1 MNPTSSRMADLS
13 PPFAWW
19 VVGMLALALVTS
31 LWFAQQAA
39 PIDAQPA
46 AQAQSTDPK
55 QDEDLLLYERI
66 ISRVA
71 AGTDYHE
78 AAITEQRNANYPVR
92 PFVTIRLP
100 TLAVMI
106 AYLGFPAAQML
117 VMSIAGA
124 ALLAWRHRLLSAGCA
139 RSRAMVLVLILAS
152 GLTPVATRHY
162 VTLHEI
168 WAGAL
173 IALSLGLHSP
183 KSWFP
188 SLLVAAVA
196 LAVRELT
203 VPFVLLML
211 AVAAYARRYS
221 EMAAWALLLLC
232 YGIALAAH
240 ADAISALVGS
250 HDPSSPPWVQ
260 FGGLGAAFD
269 FAWKTSV
276 FRGLSPFLAFPL
288 ITLSLFGW
296 LSWRSETGMISSL
309 LILGYLLAFALT
321 GRSNNF
327 YWGLMIA
334 PLLAVGLGFVVPALS
349 DLSRVL
355 RAPKL
360 DSSPV

>member
-1 MNPTSSRMADLS
+1 MSPTSSRMADLS
-13 PPFAWW
+13 PRLAWW
-19 VVGMLALALVTS
+19 VVGMLAVALVTS
-31 LWFAQQAA
+31 LWAARQAT
-39 PIDAQPA
+39 PIDARPA
-46 AQAQSTDPK
+46 AQAQRADPK

-66 ISRVA
+66 IARVA
-71 AGTDYHE
+71 AGSDYHE
-78 AAITEQRNANYPVR
+78 AAITEQRSANYPVR

-100 TLAVMI
+100 TLAILI
-106 AYLGFPAAQML
+106 AHLGFPAAQML
-117 VMSIAGA
+117 VVGIAGA
-124 ALLAWRHRLLSAGCA
+124 ALLAWRHRFVAAGCA

-173 IALSLGLHSP
+173 IALSLGLHNP
-183 KSWFP
+183 KSWLP
-188 SLLVAAVA
+188 SLMVAALA
-196 LAVRELT
+196 LAVRELA
-203 VPFVLLML
+203 VPFLLLML
-211 AVAAYARRYS
+211 AFAAYARRYA
-221 EMAAWALLLLC
+221 EMTAWALLLLC
-232 YGIALAAH
+232 YGVALAAH
-240 ADAISALVGS
+240 ADAISALVGP

-260 FGGLGAAFD
+260 FGGLNAAFD
-269 FAWKTSV
+269 FAWRTSV

-296 LSWRSETGMISSL
+296 LSWRSETGMITSL

-334 PLLAVGLGFVVPALS
+334 PLLAVGLGFVIPALS

-360 DSSPV
+360 DSPPV